1 MGRKKSV
8 ILIGVGG
15 VGKTTLIW
23 RLIGLSL
30 TPAATRRPGVYRLFY
45 EDKLY
50 EIVDVPGQAAFEI
63 AQAVASAPTLF
74 FDRALLV
81 YDLTREDTLRAL
93 FDIMDALCL
102 FKRCLSAREVWVVGN
117 KRDLAERYGVVYDVD
132 PASLGARR
140 LEKISALYDPAYELA
155 RLLP

>member
-15 VGKTTLIW
+15 VGKTTLVW

-30 TPAATRRPGVYRLFY
+30 TPAATRRPGVYRIY
-45 EDKLY
+45 YDGKLY
-50 EIVDVPGQAAFEI
+50 ELVDVPGQAAFEI
-63 AQAVASAPTLF
+63 AQAVASSPTFF

-81 YDLTREDTLRAL
+81 YDLTREDTLHAL
-93 FDIMDALCL
+93 YEIVDRLCL
-102 FKRCLSAREVWVVGN
+102 FKKCLSAAEVWVVGN
-117 KRDLAERYGVVYDVD
+117 KRDLAERYGVEYDAD